1 MAHTFSNFLTEE
13 EQKNAPK
20 MTWPMVK
27 RIMGYVKP
35 YWKQVLLALTA
46 ITASAFLTLYPSIL
60 AGQIIDDGLIG
71 RDFHRLV
78 ELILLSLAVLIASD
92 FLTMLVSYLNIWIA
106 QKITYDMRNTMYR
119 HLQKMS
125 QRFFTNSRQGDIIT
139 RMTSDIDGVQN
150 VIANTCSK
158 AFSNVAT
165 LVLAVAAMMQKSWQ
179 LAVIGMII
187 VPLFSIPI
195 KRAGKMRWSVTLKA
209 QACNDEINQ
218 ILNETMSV
226 NGQLLVKLFSNE
238 EYEYNRYREA
248 NDRLVKLNIR
258 ESVVGRW
265 FRTVLSTFT
274 NAGPMLIYLA
284 GGILIILY
292 GKTDVTVG
300 DITVMVTLLGKMYL
314 PLNQL
319 LNLQVDITRS
329 MALFG
334 RIFSY
339 LDMPVEIDNA
349 PDAVKPEIFCGTVDF
364 RHVSF
369 DYDRTQQVL
378 DDVTFSVKE
387 HQMAALV
394 GPSGSGK
401 STIINLILRLYDVTA
416 GEVDVSGVDVRRL
429 DLQQLRRHI
438 GAVTQDTYLFNGT
451 IRENLL
457 YAKQDAAE
465 EELIDACRR
474 AQIHDFII
482 SLPDG
487 YDTRVGNRGMKLSG
501 GEKQRISIARVILKD
516 PSIIIFDEAT
526 SALDSL
532 SENSIQE
539 AIEPLLHDRTSIVI
553 AHRLSTILSADRIFV
568 VDQGRIVEEGTHAEL
583 VGRGGVY
590 TRLYETQFRASAEES
605 EKADLYE
612 DEI

>member
-13 EQKNAPK
+13 EKKNAPK
-20 MTWPMVK
+20 MTWPMAK
-27 RIMGYVKP
+27 RILGYVKP
-35 YWKQVLLALTA
+35 YWKQVLLALAA

-92 FLTMLVSYLNIWIA
+92 FLTMLVSYLNIWNA
-106 QKITYDMRNTMYR
+106 QKVTYDMRNTMYR

-158 AFSNVAT
+158 ALSNVAT

-209 QACNDEINQ
+209 QSCNDEINQ
-218 ILNETMSV
+218 ILNETMSSS
-226 NGQLLVKLFSNE
+226 GQLLVKLFSNE
-238 EYEYNRYREA
+238 EYEYDRYREA
-248 NDRLVKLNIR
+248 NDRLVKLNIK

-284 GGILIILY
+284 GGILMILY
-292 GKTDVTVG
+292 GNTDVTVG
-300 DITVMVTLLGKMYL
+300 DVTVMVTLLGKMYL

-339 LDMPVEIDNA
+339 LDMPAEIDNA
-349 PDAVKPEIFCGTVDF
+349 PDAVTPRPFRGIVDF
-364 RHVSF
+364 RQVCFS
-369 DYDRTQQVL
+369 YDGTQQIL
-378 DDVTFSVKE
+378 HDISFSVKE
-387 HQMAALV
+387 HQMAAIV
-394 GPSGSGK
+394 GPSGCGK
-401 STIINLILRLYDVTA
+401 STIISLILRLYDATA
-416 GEVDVSGVDVRRL
+416 GEVAVSGVDVRRL
-429 DLQQLRRHI
+429 DLQELRRHI

-457 YAKQDAAE
+457 YAKQDATE

-474 AQIHDFII
+474 AQIHDFIT

-553 AHRLSTILSADRIFV
+553 AHRLSTIVSADRIFV
-568 VDQGRIVEEGTHAEL
+568 VEHGRIVEEGTHKEL
-583 VGRGGVY
+583 VSQGGVY
-590 TRLYETQFRASAEES
+590 AELYETQFKAAAEDT
-605 EKADLYE
+605 ADLYE

>member
-78 ELILLSLAVLIASD
+78 ELILLSFVVLIASD

-387 HQMAALV
+387 HQMAAIV

-429 DLQQLRRHI
+429 DLQELRRHI

-474 AQIHDFII
+474 AQIHDFIA

-501 GEKQRISIARVILKD
+501 GEKQRISIARVILKN

-526 SALDSL
+526 SALDSV
-532 SENSIQE
+532 SESSIQE

-590 TRLYETQFRASAEES
+590 TRLYETQFRASAEEL

>member
-20 MTWPMVK
+20 ITWPMVK

-35 YWKQVLLALTA
+35 YWKQVLLTLAA
-46 ITASAFLTLYPSIL
+46 IMASAFLTLYPSIL
-60 AGQIIDDGLIG
+60 SGQIIDDGLIG
-71 RDFHRLV
+71 RDFQRLV

-158 AFSNVAT
+158 ALSNVAT

-209 QACNDEINQ
+209 QSCNDEINQ

-238 EYEYNRYREA
+238 EHEYNRYREA
-248 NDRLVKLNIR
+248 NDRLVKLNIK

-284 GGILIILY
+284 GGILLILY

-349 PDAVKPEIFCGTVDF
+349 PDAVKPKPFYGTVDF
-364 RHVSF
+364 RHVNF
-369 DYDRTQQVL
+369 AYDGTQQIL
-378 DDVTFSVKE
+378 DDVSLSVKE

-429 DLQQLRRHI
+429 DLQELRRHI

-457 YAKQDAAE
+457 YAKQDAVE

-474 AQIHDFII
+474 AQIHDFIA

-532 SENSIQE
+532 SENGIQE

-568 VDQGRIVEEGTHAEL
+568 VDHGRIVEEGTHAEL
-583 VGRGGVY
+583 VSRGGVY
-590 TRLYETQFRASAEES
+590 SRLYETQFGAAAEEA
-605 EKADLYE
+605 EAADLYE

>member
-71 RDFHRLV
+71 RDFYRLV
-78 ELILLSLAVLIASD
+78 ELILLSFVVLIASD

-387 HQMAALV
+387 HQMAAIV

-429 DLQQLRRHI
+429 DLQELRRHI

-474 AQIHDFII
+474 AQIHDFIA

-501 GEKQRISIARVILKD
+501 GEKQRISIARVILKN

-526 SALDSL
+526 SALDSV
-532 SENSIQE
+532 SESSIQE

-590 TRLYETQFRASAEES
+590 TRLYETQFRASAEEL